1 MEAEIPAASLKAF
14 YRALQC
20 LGRIGSEISFEA
32 QSQHLELIG
41 INASRSAYAS
51 FTFAR
56 EFFDS
61 YSVAEATV
69 RCRVAGRALVGM
81 FRGRGASAAE
91 RSVLRIEQATAPVR
105 AGAADGE
112 CRLVVQL
119 EYREGVC
126 RTHRLFYEACETL
139 HPVYVKDACKG
150 RWRVAAR
157 VAAGWVGHFAR
168 GQAELTLWMGR
179 DEVRVRSWAEGQYA
193 START
198 QGDATPTRT
207 LQTELAVAAA
217 EFDTYSI
224 GDAAAVELTFAL
236 REFRAV
242 LQYAEAMALPI
253 SAHFDRG
260 GAPLLLSVGAD
271 DIAAEFVLA
280 TMTEYAASQGTA
292 PASATG
298 TPHRELPSAG
308 SFATPGSAP
317 RTARRDSP
325 QVGSF
330 ATPPPP
336 MRDEQADSIATR
348 SREGVS
354 ELVPS
359 PSPYA
364 STRASHDAWP
374 GIGVDIDRADSLLN
388 PPASAYSS
396 GRQQSSQAP
405 VHIGGVERGTG
416 EREYRLLDMPRPQV
430 PPGVTDSQEDS
441 ASDSLG
447 AVAAAPP
454 GMVQTRL
461 PYPGRQQ
468 THQQH
473 SAAVV
478 EVTNDNASTDMSSD
492 EELGATPPPPSSK
505 RMRSLF

>member
-1 MEAEIPAASLKAF
+1 MEAEIPAASLKPF

-32 QSQHLELIG
+32 QAQHLELIG

-51 FTFAR
+51 FTFGR
-56 EFFDS
+56 GFFDA
-61 YSVAEATV
+61 YRVAEAVV

-81 FRGRGASAAE
+81 FRGRGAAAVE
-91 RSVLRIEQATAPVR
+91 HSVLRIEQAAAPVR
-105 AGAADGE
+105 AGAEDGE

-119 EYREGVC
+119 AYREGVC
-126 RTHRLFYEACETL
+126 RTHRLFYEACDTL
-139 HPVYVKDACKG
+139 HPVYAKDACKG

-198 QGDATPTRT
+198 QGDAAPART

-224 GDAAAVELTFAL
+224 GGAAAVELTFAL

-253 SAHFDRG
+253 SAYFDRG
-260 GAPLLLSVGAD
+260 GAPLLLSVGTD

-292 PASATG
+292 STGATS
-298 TPHRELPSAG
+298 TPHRG
-308 SFATPGSAP
+308 SPNVGSIATPGSVP
-317 RTARRDSP
+317 RTVRRDSP

-336 MRDEQADSIATR
+336 MR
-348 SREGVS
+348 
-354 ELVPS
+354 
-359 PSPYA
+359 
-364 STRASHDAWP
+364 
-374 GIGVDIDRADSLLN
+374 
-388 PPASAYSS
+388 
-396 GRQQSSQAP
+396 
-405 VHIGGVERGTG
+405 G
-416 EREYRLLDMPRPQV
+416 E
-430 PPGVTDSQEDS
+430 
-441 ASDSLG
+441 
-447 AVAAAPP
+447 
-454 GMVQTRL
+454 
-461 PYPGRQQ
+461 
-468 THQQH
+468 
-473 SAAVV
+473 
-478 EVTNDNASTDMSSD
+478 
-492 EELGATPPPPSSK
+492 
-505 RMRSLF
+505 